1 MMSHADA
8 ASPPV
13 RLVFPSLSAFYAR
26 AEPIGYAA
34 LRVWFGMTL
43 LTHGYPK
50 LFRVPH
56 GPIADPYAN
65 VINVIGNKL
74 GLPAPEFLGLLVT
87 LLESV
92 GAVMLAAGLGTRII
106 APMLAV
112 QMLVIAVG
120 VHWPAWGWTEHG
132 MEYALLMGAVAGYMS
147 LRGGGRYS
155 LDRLIGRE
163 I

>member
-1 MMSHADA
+1 MSSHADVDGHH
-8 ASPPV
+8 V
-13 RLVFPSLSAFYAR
+13 RLIFPSLTTFYRR
-26 AEPIGYAA
+26 AEPIGYAS
-34 LRVWFGMTL
+34 LRVWFGITM

-56 GPIADPYAN
+56 GAIADPYAN
-65 VINVIGNKL
+65 VIRVIGVKL
-74 GLPAPEFLGLLVT
+74 GLPAPELLGLMVT

-92 GAVMLAAGLGTRII
+92 GAVMLALGLGTRII

-112 QMLVIAVG
+112 QLVVIALG

-155 LDRLIGRE
+155 LDRIIGRE

>member
-1 MMSHADA
+1 MSHADA
-8 ASPPV
+8 DGHQV
-13 RLVFPSLSAFYAR
+13 RLVFPSLATFYSL
-26 AEPIGYAA
+26 AEPLGYAA

-50 LFRVPH
+50 VFRVPH
-56 GPIADPYAN
+56 GAIADPYAN
-65 VINVIGNKL
+65 LVNVIGNKL
-74 GLPAPEFLGLLVT
+74 GLPAPELLALLVT
-87 LLESV
+87 FLESG
-92 GAVMLAAGLGTRII
+92 GAIMLAAGLGTRII

-112 QMLVIAVG
+112 QMVVIALG
-120 VHWPAWGWTEHG
+120 VHWPAWGWTQHG
-132 MEYALLMGAVAGYMS
+132 MEYSLLMGALAGYMS